1 MRINPNLSSL
11 ANAGITG
18 TAQALQTSVEQLSSG
33 RRVQLP
39 SDDPTAAAANL
50 RSLAASAA
58 VDRYTANSE
67 AILAHNQMADSA
79 LSDVVQALTQAVALG
94 TQGANGSLNQQD
106 RSSAAVQVQALFQQV
121 ITDANMKIGGN
132 SLFSGTSTSADAF
145 VADTTAPSGYA
156 YQGISQTGQTSIGD
170 GTQVST
176 GLPGNQVFSS
186 TSSDVLGALSQ
197 LVSALET
204 GSTSDIATATT
215 AVSNAIQH

>member
-11 ANAGITG
+11 VNAGIAG
-18 TAQALQTSVEQLSSG
+18 TAQALQTSVQQLSSG
-33 RRVQLP
+33 QRVQLP
-39 SDDPTAAAANL
+39 SDNPTAAAANL

-132 SLFSGTSTSADAF
+132 SLFCVTPTIADDFDLYTSTSA
-145 VADTTAPSGYA
+145 GY
-156 YQGISQTGQTSIGD
+156 YYHRS
-170 GTQVST
+170 
-176 GLPGNQVFSS
+176 F
-186 TSSDVLGALSQ
+186 
-197 LVSALET
+197 
-204 GSTSDIATATT
+204 
-215 AVSNAIQH
+215 